1 MLRKMKG
8 VSQIMKK
15 SLAIFIM
22 IVLVT
27 FSLAS
32 IVAADTFD
40 QVLQRWTKNKLL
52 IDREFEDSS
61 TLEIWA
67 TYYSAE
73 FIEAY
78 VQNEAKNNMWTQSE
92 TEDFKYNFVKALRLE
107 DTIPIQIKFE
117 NNAETMYL
125 KPFDIFVSLRI
136 GKNVYKPLDYDKR
149 FNFKFQGD
157 KEGLVFF
164 PRYDAKTGKDL
175 LKGVKTVRLE
185 LKSTIS
191 PRMKNDVEFIYDI
204 GNDDPQKVFKGKTAD
219 KMETDRLLKRLEKLR
234 KDKAEIDAQLKTV
247 VSEIDTIQKRLD
259 ELAKK

>member
-1 MLRKMKG
+1 
-8 VSQIMKK
+8 
-15 SLAIFIM
+15 
-22 IVLVT
+22 
-27 FSLAS
+27 
-32 IVAADTFD
+32 
-40 QVLQRWTKNKLL
+40 
-52 IDREFEDSS
+52 
-61 TLEIWA
+61 
-67 TYYSAE
+67 
-73 FIEAY
+73 
-78 VQNEAKNNMWTQSE
+78 
-92 TEDFKYNFVKALRLE
+92 
-107 DTIPIQIKFE
+107 
-117 NNAETMYL
+117 
-125 KPFDIFVSLRI
+125 
-136 GKNVYKPLDYDKR
+136 
-149 FNFKFQGD
+149 D